1 MNNVKTILL
10 KALANLEQNIT
21 LYKKELQHHTEY
33 VAGFQLDIQNAQKAQ
48 QEIREALQKLEE
60 STNENTQSKET
71 TSRSTTTKKRK

>member
-21 LYKKELQHHTEY
+21 QYKKELQHHVDV
-33 VAGFQLDIQNAQKAQ
+33 VAALQQDIQNAQKAQ

-60 STNENTQSKET
+60 STNENTQSKG
-71 TSRSTTTKKRK
+71 KKLKK

>member
-21 LYKKELQHHTEY
+21 QYKKELQIHVDM
-33 VAGFQLDIQNAQKAQ
+33 VAAFEHDIQHAQKAQ

>member
-1 MNNVKTILL
+1 MSNVKTILL

-21 LYKKELQHHTEY
+21 MYKKELQVHVDA
-33 VAGFQLDIQNAQKAQ
+33 VAGYQLEIQNAQKAQ